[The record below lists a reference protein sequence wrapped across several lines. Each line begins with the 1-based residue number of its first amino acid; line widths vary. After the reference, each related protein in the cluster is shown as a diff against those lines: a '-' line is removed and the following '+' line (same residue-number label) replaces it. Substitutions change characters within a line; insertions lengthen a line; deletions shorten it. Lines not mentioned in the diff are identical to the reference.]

1 MARLSS
7 SSAPVK
13 WDEEGLE
20 TAAEMRKK
28 HGRECRR
35 NSTDS
40 NAAGTAP
47 TPMLSL
53 TAPPRRGAGGLRKGG
68 SVPLVSDQFPEVD
81 INNRPISSEVHTS
94 AFICYFEVGVHRQH

>member
-40 NAAGTAP
+40 NAVLNGT
-47 TPMLSL
+47 TEKGS
-53 TAPPRRGAGGLRKGG
+53 RGSAEGRKRSFG
-68 SVPLVSDQFPEVD
+68 Q
-81 INNRPISSEVHTS
+81 
-94 AFICYFEVGVHRQH
+94 